1 MPGFGFLK
9 EATLRALRD
18 LLMKFHAVAATFSL
32 GLTIAVGPGADLT
45 ASDLRSPRETRLDQ
59 VRPEAGDATADNLR
73 GIGLTAS
80 HKRII
85 FDHIGTEQ
93 AQTVP
98 NNAELSVGRTI
109 PDALMLNTMPIGA
122 KDQIGLLKDFKFVKV
137 ADDKILL
144 VDPATRKIVDTVT
157 KEDAQ

>member
-1 MPGFGFLK
+1 
-9 EATLRALRD
+9 
-18 LLMKFHAVAATFSL
+18 MKFNAVAATFSL
-32 GLTIAVGPGADLT
+32 GLTIAVGPGADAT
-45 ASDLRSPRETRLDQ
+45 ASDLRSPRETRQLAQ
-59 VRPEAGDATADNLR
+59 VRPEAGDATAANLW
-73 GIGLTAS
+73 GIGLSAS

-85 FDHIGTEQ
+85 FNHIGNEQ

-98 NNAELSVGRTI
+98 NNAELSVGSTI
-109 PDALMLNTMPIGA
+109 PDSLMLNSVPIAA

>member
-1 MPGFGFLK
+1 
-9 EATLRALRD
+9 
-18 LLMKFHAVAATFSL
+18 MKFNAVAATFSL
-32 GLTIAVGPGADLT
+32 GLTIAVGPGADAA
-45 ASDLRSPRETRLDQ
+45 ASDLWSPRETRLAQ
-59 VRPEAGDATADNLR
+59 VRPEAGDATAANLR
-73 GIGLTAS
+73 GIGLTTS

-85 FDHIGTEQ
+85 FNHIGNEQ

-98 NNAELSVGRTI
+98 NDAELSVGSTI
-109 PDALMLNTMPIGA
+109 PDSLMLNSVPIAA

-157 KEDAQ
+157 KEDAR

>member
-1 MPGFGFLK
+1 
-9 EATLRALRD
+9 
-18 LLMKFHAVAATFSL
+18 MKCNAVAVAFSL
-32 GLTIAVGPGADLT
+32 GLTVAFGPSADAT
-45 ASDLRSPRETRLDQ
+45 ASDRQSPRETRLAQ
-59 VRPEAGDATADNLR
+59 VRPEAADATADNLR

-85 FDHIGTEQ
+85 FDQIGTEQ

-98 NNAELSVGRTI
+98 NNAELSVGSTI
-109 PDALMLNTMPIGA
+109 PDSLILNTMPIAA
-122 KDQIGLLKDFKFVKV
+122 KDQIGVLKDFKFVKV
-137 ADDKILL
+137 ADNKILL

>member
-1 MPGFGFLK
+1 MWSLSPFHALTITFGFG
-9 EATLRALRD
+9 
-18 LLMKFHAVAATFSL
+18 
-32 GLTIAVGPGADLT
+32 ADAT
-45 ASDLRSPRETRLDQ
+45 ASDRQSRRETRLAQ
-59 VRPEAGDATADNLR
+59 VRPEAADVTADNLR

-85 FDHIGTEQ
+85 FDQIETEQ

-98 NNAELSVGRTI
+98 NNTELSVASTI
-109 PDALMLNTMPIGA
+109 PDSLMLNTMPIAA
-122 KDQIGLLKDFKFVKV
+122 KDQIGVLKDFKFVKV
-137 ADDKILL
+137 ADNKILL

>member
-1 MPGFGFLK
+1 
-9 EATLRALRD
+9 
-18 LLMKFHAVAATFSL
+18 MKFNAVAATFSL
-32 GLTIAVGPGADLT
+32 GLTIAVGPGADAT
-45 ASDLRSPRETRLDQ
+45 TSDLRSPRETRLAQ
-59 VRPEAGDATADNLR
+59 VRPEAGDATAANLR

-85 FDHIGTEQ
+85 FNHIGNEQ
-93 AQTVP
+93 AQTVA
-98 NNAELSVGRTI
+98 NNAELSVGSTI
-109 PDALMLNTMPIGA
+109 PDSLMLNSVPIAA

-144 VDPATRKIVDTVT
+144 VDPATRKIVATVT

>member
-1 MPGFGFLK
+1 MRS
-9 EATLRALRD
+9 AHSR
-18 LLMKFHAVAATFSL
+18 
-32 GLTIAVGPGADLT
+32 
-45 ASDLRSPRETRLDQ
+45 LRSECPAL
-59 VRPEAGDATADNLR
+59 P
-73 GIGLTAS
+73 S

-85 FDHIGTEQ
+85 FDHIGNEQ

-98 NNAELSVGRTI
+98 NNTELSVGSTI
-109 PDALMLNTMPIGA
+109 PDSLMLNTVPIAA

>member
-1 MPGFGFLK
+1 
-9 EATLRALRD
+9 
-18 LLMKFHAVAATFSL
+18 MKFNAVAAAFSL
-32 GLTIAVGPGADLT
+32 GLTIAVGPGADAT
-45 ASDLRSPRETRLDQ
+45 ASDSRWPRKTQLAQ

-73 GIGLTAS
+73 SIGLTTS

-98 NNAELSVGRTI
+98 SNTELSIGSTI
-109 PDALMLNTMPIGA
+109 PDSLMPNTMPIAA

>member
-1 MPGFGFLK
+1 
-9 EATLRALRD
+9 
-18 LLMKFHAVAATFSL
+18 MKFNAVAAAFSL
-32 GLTIAVGPGADLT
+32 GLTIAVGAGADAT
-45 ASDLRSPRETRLDQ
+45 ASDRRSPRETRLAQ

-73 GIGLTAS
+73 GIGLTPS

-85 FDHIGTEQ
+85 FDHIGNEQ

-98 NNAELSVGRTI
+98 NNTELSVGSTI
-109 PDALMLNTMPIGA
+109 PDSLMLNTVPIAA

>member
-1 MPGFGFLK
+1 
-9 EATLRALRD
+9 
-18 LLMKFHAVAATFSL
+18 MKFNAVAAAFSL
-32 GLTIAVGPGADLT
+32 GLTIAIGHGAD
-45 ASDLRSPRETRLDQ
+45 ASDRWSPRETRLAQ
-59 VRPEAGDATADNLR
+59 VRPDASDATADNLR

-85 FDHIGTEQ
+85 FDHIGTEPV
-93 AQTVP
+93 QTVP
-98 NNAELSVGRTI
+98 NNAKLSVGNII
-109 PDALMLNTMPIGA
+109 PESLMLNTVPIAA

>member
-1 MPGFGFLK
+1 MPSTK
-9 EATLRALRD
+9 ENVTVRLRR
-18 LLMKFHAVAATFSL
+18 
-32 GLTIAVGPGADLT
+32 
-45 ASDLRSPRETRLDQ
+45 RRPREYLTEA
-59 VRPEAGDATADNLR
+59 PEAGDATAANLR

-85 FDHIGTEQ
+85 FNHIGNEQ
-93 AQTVP
+93 AQTVA
-98 NNAELSVGRTI
+98 NNAELSVGSTI
-109 PDALMLNTMPIGA
+109 PDSLMLNSVPIAA

>member
-1 MPGFGFLK
+1 MTFN
-9 EATLRALRD
+9 
-18 LLMKFHAVAATFSL
+18 AVAAAFSL
-32 GLTIAVGPGADLT
+32 GLTMAVGPGADAT
-45 ASDLRSPRETRLDQ
+45 ASDRRSPPETRLAQ
-59 VRPEAGDATADNLR
+59 VRPEAGDALR

-98 NNAELSVGRTI
+98 NNAELSVGSTI
-109 PDALMLNTMPIGA
+109 PDSLMLNTMPIAA